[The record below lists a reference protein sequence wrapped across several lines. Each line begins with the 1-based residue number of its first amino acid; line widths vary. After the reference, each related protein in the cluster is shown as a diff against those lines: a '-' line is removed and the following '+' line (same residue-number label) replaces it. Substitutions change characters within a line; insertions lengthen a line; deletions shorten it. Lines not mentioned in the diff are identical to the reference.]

1 MLWNQ
6 TANSSHILEKKT
18 NPKIMKVY
26 FIISRNLKMLL
37 KLLPVAYFL
46 IMFYS
51 KVTQI
56 YLKQTYQMNSDTELW

>member
-6 TANSSHILEKKT
+6 TANTSHILKKKKKT
-18 NPKIMKVY
+18 KIMKVY

-56 YLKQTYQMNSDTELW
+56 YLKQTCQMNSDTELW

>member
-1 MLWNQ
+1 
-6 TANSSHILEKKT
+6 
-18 NPKIMKVY
+18 MKVY

-37 KLLPVAYFL
+37 KLLQVAYFL

-56 YLKQTYQMNSDTELW
+56 YLKQTCQMNSDTELW

>member
-18 NPKIMKVY
+18 PKIMKVY

-56 YLKQTYQMNSDTELW
+56 YLKQTCQMNSDTELW

>member
-18 NPKIMKVY
+18 KN

-56 YLKQTYQMNSDTELW
+56 YLKQTWQMNSDTELW

>member
-6 TANSSHILEKKT
+6 TANTSHILKKKK
-18 NPKIMKVY
+18 PKIMKVY

-56 YLKQTYQMNSDTELW
+56 YLKQTCQMNSDTELW

>member
-1 MLWNQ
+1 
-6 TANSSHILEKKT
+6 
-18 NPKIMKVY
+18 MKVY

-51 KVTQI
+51 QVTQI
-56 YLKQTYQMNSDTELW
+56 YLKQTCQMNSDTELW